1 MCYISLKDSAMRFYP
16 IWLFMI
22 LCLLLVGGNASYLHA
37 QQYDTT
43 ATSFP
48 VKSLIAPAALATSG
62 LIVQG
67 NISRQLQQRVVDRY
81 PGGINATID
90 SYITYAPLALSLG
103 LSASG
108 VKGKHPFGEQ
118 LLLAVISMVAAQ
130 GATTVLKSIAKYPRP
145 SGSESYAFPSGHT
158 TRAFVS
164 ATLLHKE
171 YGDQSVWYS
180 VGGYGAAT
188 GVGALR
194 VLRNEHW
201 LADVLF
207 GAGVGIGATE
217 IVYWGYPWVKKKLRN
232 RR

>member
-1 MCYISLKDSAMRFYP
+1 MKNRIGLYFFVLWSCTFQVK
-16 IWLFMI
+16 
-22 LCLLLVGGNASYLHA
+22 A
-37 QQYDTT
+37 QSYDTT
-43 ATSFP
+43 AAP
-48 VKSLIAPAALATSG
+48 LRIKNLIAPVTLATSG

-67 NISRQLQQRVVDRY
+67 SISRQLQQQVIDRY
-81 PGGINATID
+81 PGGIHIRAD
-90 SYITYAPLALSLG
+90 DYLPYAPLALSLG
-103 LSASG
+103 LSAAG

-130 GATTVLKSIAKYPRP
+130 GTTTILKSIAKYPRP
-145 SGSESYAFPSGHT
+145 NDSESYAFPSGHT

-164 ATLLHKE
+164 ASLLHKE
-171 YGDQSVWYS
+171 YGERSVWYS
-180 VGGYGAAT
+180 VGGYGVAT

-217 IVYWGYPWVKKKLRN
+217 IVYWGYPWVKKKLKKKR
-232 RR
+232 

>member
-1 MCYISLKDSAMRFYP
+1 MTIISGN
-16 IWLFMI
+16 LFQMPGRVA
-22 LCLLLVGGNASYLHA
+22 LSVLLLWSVSFQAIS

-43 ATSFP
+43 AAP
-48 VKSLIAPAALATSG
+48 LKVKTLIVPAALATSG
-62 LIVQG
+62 LVVQG
-67 NISRQLQQRVVDRY
+67 NISRQLQQQVVNRY
-81 PGGINATID
+81 PGGVRTTVD
-90 SYITYAPLALSLG
+90 SYIPYAPLALSLG

-130 GATTVLKSIAKYPRP
+130 GTTTILKSIAKYPRP
-145 SGSESYAFPSGHT
+145 NDPESYSFPSGHT

-164 ATLLHKE
+164 ASLLHKE
-171 YGDQSVWYS
+171 YGDRSVWYS
-180 VGGYGAAT
+180 IGGYSAAT
-188 GVGALR
+188 SVGALR

-217 IVYWGYPWVKKKLRN
+217 IVYWGYPWLKKKLRN
-232 RR
+232 KK